1 MENRVKENGIEE
13 VCARRLI
20 EVRLEKGLTLD
31 QCEAMSRG
39 AIKAVVLGSYE
50 RGNRAISLLRLQ
62 QLAEFYEV
70 PLDYFLAPIVKG
82 RERSRRWS
90 FDLRALR
97 KSQSQSLEIIA
108 IKRLLNTIATQR
120 QDWAGELL
128 TIRESDGEVMES
140 LLDKEYGTLY
150 ERLRENLFVAKPRN

>member
-1 MENRVKENGIEE
+1 MENGIEE
-13 VCARRLI
+13 VCARRLR
-20 EVRLEKGLTLD
+20 ELRREKGLTLD

-50 RGNRAISLLRLQ
+50 RGNRAISLVRLQ

-82 RERSRRWS
+82 RERSRQWS

-97 KSQSQSLEIIA
+97 NSQSQSSEIIA

-140 LLDKEYGTLY
+140 LLDEEYGPLY
-150 ERLRENLFVAKPRN
+150 ERLRENLFVVTPRN